1 MEEGIKMKIRFGFV
15 SNSSSSSFC
24 IYKPLM
30 NKEEIEE
37 FRDLVKAVS
46 EADYDVS
53 IGEDGDYFIG
63 QLSINNEVLQTWLR
77 KRFKRN
83 QYADYC

>member
-1 MEEGIKMKIRFGFV
+1 MIKMKVRLGFV

-30 NKEEIEE
+30 KKEEIVE
-37 FRDLVKAVS
+37 FRDLIKAVRES
-46 EADYDVS
+46 DDEVS

-63 QLSINNEVLQTWLR
+63 RLSINNEVLQTWLK
-77 KRFKRN
+77 KRFRRN

>member
-1 MEEGIKMKIRFGFV
+1 MKIRDGFV

-30 NKEEIEE
+30 KKEEIEE
-37 FRDLVKAVS
+37 FRDLIKAVRES
-46 EADYDVS
+46 DYEVS

-63 QLSINNEVLQTWLR
+63 RLSINNDVLQTWLR
-77 KRFKRN
+77 KRFKKN
-83 QYADYC
+83 DWADYC